1 MSTNVKYVALANV
14 RWNDT
19 PSDKL
24 IPCASNSEVICIQ
37 ADGIDTMTPSEQA
50 AFIFGW
56 LSRDRNQFKQY
67 PVEINFSVY
76 NVCGDAVNAVLVAG
90 PSEQLNTE
98 EITVEKAGGEESA
111 VEEVCDSQEP
121 VIKNNNATCF
131 GLLEPSQQQPTTS
144 ADMLPLASCMGP
156 LESAQTEDLPLPAF
170 TQAHSEFLTVDEL
183 ARLHGI
189 SNTTVNRKLHR
200 ARLEPVMVIRGKRV
214 FDSKKALAVF
224 KSDHYSLLVKTKL
237 NPAKCPDAF
246 IDFAYMVK
254 EHKITRNTLDNL
266 IAMGL
271 PGMMVYKKEI
281 PQVFNEVDSPPYKYV
296 FEKEAYYKLYNEY
309 INNEL

>member
-1 MSTNVKYVALANV
+1 MNTSIKYIVSAHV

-24 IPCASNSEVICIQ
+24 TPCASNHEIICIQ
-37 ADGIDTMTPSEQA
+37 ADGIDTMTPNEQA

-56 LSRDRNQFKQY
+56 LSRDRAYCHQY

-76 NVCGDAVNAVLVAG
+76 NVCGNTVNAVLVDG
-90 PSEQLNTE
+90 PSEQLSTE
-98 EITVEKAGGEESA
+98 EITAEEVSSEESTVEK
-111 VEEVCDSQEP
+111 VCDTPEP

-131 GLLEPSQQQPTTS
+131 GLLEPSQQQPTTE
-144 ADMLPLASCMGP
+144 ADMLPLASCTGP
-156 LESAQTEDLPLPAF
+156 LETAQTEDLPLPAF
-170 TQAHSEFLTVDEL
+170 TQTHSEFLTVDEL
-183 ARLHGI
+183 ARLHGL
-189 SNTTVNRKLHR
+189 SNTTANRKLHR
-200 ARLEPVMVIRGKRV
+200 ARLEPAMVIRGKRV
-214 FDSKKALAVF
+214 FDAKKALAVF
-224 KSDHYSLLVKTKL
+224 KSDHYSLLTKTKL

-271 PGMMVYKKEI
+271 PGMLTYKKVT
-281 PQVFNEVDSPPYKYV
+281 PQVFDEVDSPPYKYV
-296 FEKEAYYKLYNEY
+296 FEKEAYYKLYNAY

>member
-1 MSTNVKYVALANV
+1 MNTSIKYIVSANV

-24 IPCASNSEVICIQ
+24 IPCAGNHEIIYIQ
-37 ADGIDTMTPSEQA
+37 TDGIDTMTPTEQA

-56 LSRDRNQFKQY
+56 LSRDREHFKQY

-76 NVCGDAVNAVLVAG
+76 SVCGDTVSAVLVAG
-90 PSEQLNTE
+90 PSGQLNTE
-98 EITVEKAGGEESA
+98 EVTTEEVGNEESTVEK
-111 VEEVCDSQEP
+111 VCDTQEP

-131 GLLEPSQQQPTTS
+131 GLLEPSQQQATAT
-144 ADMLPLASCMGP
+144 DMLSLASCMGS
-156 LESAQTEDLPLPAF
+156 LESAQTEDLPLPTF
-170 TQAHSEFLTVDEL
+170 TQAPSEFLTIDEL
-183 ARLHGI
+183 ARLHGL
-189 SNTTVNRKLHR
+189 SNTTVNRKIRR
-200 ARLEPVMVIRGKRV
+200 ARLEPAMVIRGKRV
-214 FDSKKALAVF
+214 FDAKKALEVF

-237 NPAKCPDAF
+237 NPAKCTDAF

-271 PGMMVYKKEI
+271 PGVMAYKKVT
-281 PQVFNEVDSPPYKYV
+281 PQVFNEVDSPPYKYI
-296 FEKEAYYKLYNEY
+296 FEKEAYYRLYNEY

>member
-1 MSTNVKYVALANV
+1 MNTSIKYIILANV
-14 RWNDT
+14 RYND
-19 PSDKL
+19 SLEDKL
-24 IPCASNSEVICIQ
+24 TPNVSNQEIICTH
-37 ADGIDTMTPSEQA
+37 AHGIDTMTPSEQA

-56 LSRDRNQFKQY
+56 LSRDRHYNKQY
-67 PVEINFSVY
+67 PVEIKFSVY
-76 NVCGDAVNAVLVAG
+76 NTNGDVIDATLTDTS
-90 PSEQLNTE
+90 SEEVTTE
-98 EITVEKAGGEESA
+98 EVVSEEASVEK
-111 VEEVCDSQEP
+111 VCDTQEP

-131 GLLEPSQQQPTTS
+131 GLLEPSQQQPATE

-170 TQAHSEFLTVDEL
+170 TQAPSEFLTIDEL
-183 ARLHGI
+183 SRLYGL
-189 SNTTVNRKLHR
+189 STTTINRKIRR
-200 ARLEPVMVIRGKRV
+200 ARLEPAMVIRGKRV
-214 FDSKKALAVF
+214 FDAKKALAVF

-237 NPAKCPDAF
+237 NPAKCPEAF

-271 PGMMVYKKEI
+271 PGVMAYKKVT
-281 PQVFNEVDSPPYKYV
+281 PQVFEEVDSPPYKYV
-296 FEKEAYYKLYNEY
+296 FEKEAYYKLYNDY

>member
-1 MSTNVKYVALANV
+1 MNSSIKYVILAHA
-14 RWNDT
+14 RYND
-19 PSDKL
+19 SLEDKL
-24 IPCASNSEVICIQ
+24 VPTVSNQETICTF
-37 ADGIDTMTPSEQA
+37 ATGIDTMTPSEQA

-56 LSRDRNQFKQY
+56 LSRDRHYSKQY
-67 PVEINFSVY
+67 PVEIKFAVY
-76 NVCGDAVNAVLVAG
+76 NTSGDVIDATLTDIA
-90 PSEQLNTE
+90 SEKITAE
-98 EITVEKAGGEESA
+98 EVDNEESA
-111 VEEVCDSQEP
+111 VEEVCDTHELI
-121 VIKNNNATCF
+121 IKNNNADCF
-131 GLLEPSQQQPTTS
+131 GLLEPSQQQPTTA

-156 LESAQTEDLPLPAF
+156 LESAQTEELPLPAF

-189 SNTTVNRKLHR
+189 SNTTANRKIRR
-200 ARLEPVMVIRGKRV
+200 ARLEPAMVIRGKRV
-214 FDSKKALAVF
+214 FDAKKALAVF

-246 IDFAYMVK
+246 IDFAYMVR

-271 PGMMVYKKEI
+271 PGMMVYKKVI
-281 PQVFNEVDSPPYKYV
+281 PQVFNEVDSPPYKYI

-309 INNEL
+309 ISNEL